1 MIATTRRLSL
11 FILAVVLSLAPAPA
25 GAQDRPSV
33 GTQPDKRSAS
43 TQPDKRSAPKKV
55 ITVEGITEYRLDN
68 GLQVLLFPDPS
79 KPTVTVNVT
88 YLVGSRHEGRGE
100 AGMAHLLEHMVF
112 KGTPTYEN
120 IWGALEDHGA
130 SFNGSTWV
138 DRTNYFETLP
148 ASNENLEFA
157 LHMEADRMVN
167 SFISAEELA
176 REMTVVRNEFERG
189 ENNPSGILSERMTSA
204 AYLWHNYGKSTIGNR
219 SDIER
224 VPAENLKRFY
234 QRYYQ
239 PDNAV
244 LVVAGKF
251 DVERTLTLIQDYFG
265 RIPRPTRVLEA
276 TYTEEP
282 PQDGPRF
289 VTLERVGDVAAA
301 GLVYH
306 IPAGSHPD
314 YPAVSIL
321 EDVLTSQPS
330 GRLYKALVETGKAAS
345 VGGAAFSWAE
355 PGIVQIMAQ
364 VRLDQD
370 ARAVLDVM
378 TRIVETVG
386 AGEISDEEVERSRT
400 RMLKNIKMALT
411 DSGRIGIQ
419 LSEFAALGDWRM
431 FFIHRDRLKE
441 VTPDDV
447 KRAASTYL
455 VASNRTAGL
464 FIPSK
469 ETPTRSTVP
478 PAPDV
483 QQIVS
488 GYKGSETIETGEAFV
503 ATPDNI
509 EKRTTRETLE
519 NGIQIALLPKE
530 TRGDAVRASLIFRF
544 GTEKDMVG
552 HTTALGMIPRML
564 MRGTRTK
571 TYQQLQDEID
581 KLQSRINV
589 FGGAGQVI
597 VSIESDREHVV
608 DAINLV
614 AEVMKEP
621 ALSQDEFEVLKRE
634 SLAAQERGLS
644 DPQALGFN
652 ALSRAMN
659 PWPKDSIHYVETLQE
674 QIDKTRAVE
683 IDDLRDLYRRFYG
696 AGNLDVGVVGDF
708 DPAAVKSMVNR
719 HFGSWKSPSPYKR
732 VEHPYRPVSADSAVI
747 HTPDKKMAMV
757 AAGTVFE
764 MRDDDPDYPALD
776 FAGYVLGESAK
787 SRLLNRLRHQGGL
800 SYGARGSLSAD
811 SEDERASLMGF
822 AICAPENAVKAQE
835 ALREELTKWIA
846 EGVTEEEL
854 SEGKVAFAKRFENQ
868 LANDRSVVNLLT
880 SGLEIHRTLV
890 YHDALMKRV
899 ASLTR
904 EEIAAALKKHLGSL
918 EMFEVKAGDLAA
930 KDARPESPPATGSP
944 QGDGAEG
951 G

>member
-1 MIATTRRLSL
+1 MIGVARRSLLFTFGAAVMLSPALTR
-11 FILAVVLSLAPAPA
+11 
-25 GAQDRPSV
+25 AQDERP
-33 GTQPDKRSAS
+33 
-43 TQPDKRSAPKKV
+43 APKK
-55 ITVEGITEYRLDN
+55 ITTVEGITEYRLDN

-79 KPTVTVNVT
+79 KATVTVNVT
-88 YLVGSRHEGRGE
+88 YRVGSRHEGRGE

-130 SFNGSTWV
+130 SFNGTTWV

-176 REMTVVRNEFERG
+176 KEMTVVRNEFERG
-189 ENNPSGILSERMTSA
+189 ENNPAGVLSERMTSA

-234 QRYYQ
+234 QKYYQ
-239 PDNAV
+239 PDNAM

-251 DVERTLTLIQDYFG
+251 DVERTLTLINDYFG
-265 RIPRPTRVLEA
+265 RIPKPTRVLEA

-282 PQDGPRF
+282 AQDGPRF
-289 VTLERVGDVAAA
+289 VTLERVGDVASA

-306 IPAGSHPD
+306 IPAGSHAD

-321 EDVLTSQPS
+321 EDIMTSQPS

-345 VGGAAFSWAE
+345 VRGSAFSWAE
-355 PGIVQIMAQ
+355 PGVMELMAQ
-364 VRLDQD
+364 IRLEQD
-370 ARAVLDVM
+370 ARAVLDEM
-378 TRIVETVG
+378 TKIVEGIG
-386 AGEISDEEVERSRT
+386 AGEITDEEVERSKT

-441 VTPDDV
+441 VTPADV
-447 KRAASTYL
+447 QRVASTYL
-455 VASNRTAGL
+455 VSSNRTAGL

-469 ETPTRSTVP
+469 ETPVRSTVP

-503 ATPDNI
+503 ATPENI
-509 EKRTTRETLE
+509 EKRTTRETLD
-519 NGIQIALLPKE
+519 NGIQVAMLPKE
-530 TRGDAVRASLIFRF
+530 TRGDAVRANLVFRF

-552 HTTALGMIPRML
+552 HTTALSIIPRML
-564 MRGTRTK
+564 MRGTK
-571 TYQQLQDEID
+571 NKSYQQLQDQID
-581 KLQSRINV
+581 RLQSRINV

-597 VSIESDREHVV
+597 VAIESDREHIAE
-608 DAINLV
+608 AIDLV
-614 AEVMKEP
+614 AEIMKEP
-621 ALSQDEFEVLKRE
+621 ALTTDEFQVIKRE

-674 QIDKTRAVE
+674 QIDKTRDVE
-683 IDDLRDLYRRFYG
+683 IEDVRNLYKKFYG
-696 AGNLDVGVVGDF
+696 ASNLDVGIVGDF
-708 DPAAVKSMVNR
+708 DPAAVKTAVNKN
-719 HFGSWKSPSPYKR
+719 FGQWKSPSPYKR
-732 VEHPYRPVSADSAVI
+732 VEHPYRPVNADSAVI
-747 HTPDKKMAMV
+747 NTPDKKMAIV

-800 SYGARGSLSAD
+800 SYGARGSLSSD
-811 SEDERASLMGF
+811 SEDQRASLTAF
-822 AICAPENAVKAQE
+822 AICAPENAAKAQE
-835 ALREELTKWIA
+835 ALREELTRWIA
-846 EGVTEEEL
+846 DGVTEEEL

-868 LANDRSVVNLLT
+868 LANDRAVVNMLT
-880 SGLEIHRTLV
+880 SGLEINRTLA
-890 YHDALMKRV
+890 YNDALMKRI
-899 ASLTR
+899 ATLTR
-904 EEIAAALKKHLGSL
+904 EDIAAALKKHLGSL
-918 EMFEVKAGDLAA
+918 EMFEVKAGDLNAA
-930 KDARPESPPATGSP
+930 AGAASAGGEDEAAPEPS
-944 QGDGAEG
+944 GAEDK
-951 G
+951 